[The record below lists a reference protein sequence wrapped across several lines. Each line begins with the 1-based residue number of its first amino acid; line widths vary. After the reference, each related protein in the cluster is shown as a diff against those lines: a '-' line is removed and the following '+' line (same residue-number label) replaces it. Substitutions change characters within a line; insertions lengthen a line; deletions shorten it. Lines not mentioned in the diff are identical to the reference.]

1 MHDPVEVRATLA
13 LSAVP
18 QSAAKARKFITE
30 ICNAA
35 ELGENICA
43 TAALLTSEL
52 VTNAIRYGGSR
63 AVLEAAAPGGVLRVS
78 VRDDNPAL
86 PVVGPHPSPTAESGR
101 GLQLVSAL
109 ADDWGVEDT
118 DNGGKAVWF
127 ELRLDGDPTG

>member
-1 MHDPVEVRATLA
+1 MRDEVEVRASLT

-18 QSAAKARKFITE
+18 ESAAASRRFIAD

-63 AVLEAAAPGGVLRVS
+63 AVLEAMSPGGLLRVS

-86 PVVGPHPSPTAESGR
+86 PVVGLHPSLTAESGR
-101 GLQLVSAL
+101 GLQLVNAL
-109 ADDWGVEDT
+109 ADDWGVEDV
-118 DNGGKAVWF
+118 DGGGKAVWF
-127 ELRLDGDPTG
+127 ELRLEQPSDG

>member
-1 MHDPVEVRATLA
+1 MRDPVEVRATLT

-18 QSAAKARKFITE
+18 ESAAAARRFITE

-35 ELGENICA
+35 ELGENVCA

-63 AVLEAAAPGGVLRVS
+63 ALLEAAAPEGVLRVS

-86 PVVGPHPSPTAESGR
+86 PVVGLHPDLTAESGR

-109 ADDWGVEDT
+109 ADDWGVESVD
-118 DNGGKAVWF
+118 GSGKAVWF
-127 ELRLDGDPTG
+127 ELRLEESPGA